1 MTALNISI
9 PRDWSKNFA
18 RLFCARSSAELQTC
32 AARSSAKLQPCA
44 VRSSARISPCT
55 ARRNFRK
62 QPKVRSGFLMRNS
75 FSSFNFLQIMIIK
88 ERRIA
93 DWTAFEDL
101 THTAPFT
108 TLTPAWVTFAFFAF
122 AVAERLDTARGS
134 DLRKPVTIADTEQAD
149 NKK

>member
-1 MTALNISI
+1 
-9 PRDWSKNFA
+9 
-18 RLFCARSSAELQTC
+18 
-32 AARSSAKLQPCA
+32 
-44 VRSSARISPCT
+44 
-55 ARRNFRK
+55 
-62 QPKVRSGFLMRNS
+62 
-75 FSSFNFLQIMIIK
+75 MIIK

-134 DLRKPVTIADTEQAD
+134 DLRKPVTITDTEQAD